1 MHDPRLWWGAVAGD
15 WEELLRRAAER
26 LEEVPPVIRLEARR
40 LLLVGDTHGFPEV
53 SRWAL
58 GLAREEGVD
67 YTVFLGD
74 YVDRGPMGVENLE
87 LLLEA
92 LLGGGVLLLRGNHE
106 SLEMNYYYGFMEEAE
121 SKRGEEY
128 LRLVEEV
135 YRRLPYIVLAG
146 GVFMVHGGVPC
157 RVCRSGPEDPVP
169 LAEIEER
176 LQRIKGREEASEP
189 SDPVAMQLL
198 WNDPR
203 GTIEWFMPSPR
214 GPGIYLYG
222 RRAWQSFLEENKLSL
237 IIRAHE
243 VVDGVHVWTRDGG
256 QLRGIEEGDE
266 LSLEELRGCVVT
278 VFSSLYHGGRAAA
291 LLLDL
296 ERGVVSPRFYPGGSG
311 GGGV

>member
-1 MHDPRLWWGAVAGD
+1 VAAE
-15 WEELLRRAAER
+15 WEELLRRAVER
-26 LEEVPPVIRLEARR
+26 LEETPPVIRLEARR

-58 GLAREEGVD
+58 GLAEEEGVD

-74 YVDRGPMGVENLE
+74 YVDRGPAGVENLE
-87 LLLEA
+87 LLLGA
-92 LLGGGVLLLRGNHE
+92 LLGGRAVLLRGNHE

-121 SKRGEEY
+121 AKRGEEY

-135 YRRLPYIVLAG
+135 YRRLPYVVVTG
-146 GVFMVHGGVPC
+146 GVFLVHGGVPC
-157 RVCRSGPEDPVP
+157 RVCRSGPEDPVT
-169 LAEIEER
+169 LGEIEER
-176 LQRIKGREEASEP
+176 LAKIKGGEEASAP
-189 SDPVAMQLL
+189 SDPLAAQLL

-222 RRAWQSFLEENKLSL
+222 RRAWLSFLEANRLSL

-243 VVDGVHVWTRDGG
+243 VVDGVHVWTRSGG
-256 QLRGIEEGDE
+256 QLRGIGEAEELG
-266 LSLEELRGCVVT
+266 LEELQGSVVT

-291 LLLDL
+291 ALLDL
-296 ERGVVSPRFYPGGSG
+296 ERGVLVPRFYPGGAG
-311 GGGV
+311 EGAV